1 MGLEETIENHP
12 VTWTLG
18 TVVAAFVAGIGAYD
32 GILRISRSQVVSSDA
47 HIRSEYDTLLSA
59 STELIAVN
67 EENETLKKQVTQFRS
82 QHEFLIRYLRYET
95 SRQTLDEEFND
106 ENEEEHKRAERMFVN
121 LVLRWWKKQQELDG
135 DLVLNRHI
143 IRKGLDATNSR
154 VEFADGTIWAIPK
167 RIKEQVLDLE

>member
-1 MGLEETIENHP
+1 MAVRPNISKSQYLKGLQSIAEFWRYRHRKK
-12 VTWTLG
+12 
-18 TVVAAFVAGIGAYD
+18 D
-32 GILRISRSQVVSSDA
+32 VS
-47 HIRSEYDTLLSA
+47 
-59 STELIAVN
+59 
-67 EENETLKKQVTQFRS
+67 
-82 QHEFLIRYLRYET
+82 
-95 SRQTLDEEFND
+95 EEFND